1 MKGEKR
7 MLKNVVVRQHDI
19 KDCGA
24 ACLLSII
31 KYYNGNISLE
41 KIRIDACIS
50 KNGISAY
57 NLIAAA
63 KVRTF
68 AGKTKRMFQKMNLCS

>member
-1 MKGEKR
+1 MYKE
-7 MLKNVVVRQHDI
+7 VVVRQHDI

-41 KIRIDACIS
+41 KIKIDTCLA
-50 KNGISAY
+50 KDGITAY
-57 NLIAAA
+57 NIVNTAQNMVLMHM
-63 KVRTF
+63 VF
-68 AGKTKRMFQKMNLCS
+68 ASVLKN